1 MSAEAMAWAWRQ
13 SQRCPNK
20 GSYLVLLALAEYA
33 NPGGEC
39 FPNRA
44 TVAAMAGF
52 SDKGS
57 VTRNINV
64 LIELGLVAKDSRFDV
79 KHEGRQTS
87 NSYRLSMGEGSPA
100 TPPVAASATP
110 PVAPGGQPPPVAEG
124 ATPGNNSTSKQ
135 QQEQTPGSADVKKV
149 WDHFISV
156 FTPARAG
163 QLGPSRIRQI
173 ETALKEAPAADLCLA
188 IDGLYEWR
196 KRKPGDRTLSAI
208 FKTYPGGNPLADQIA
223 FFIGQ
228 AKGSTGV
235 GRKFPSA
242 DRAIVAEKQRH
253 VQRGHRLKDNAE
265 AVEQAKDAEQ
275 WLREHGIE
283 TVKAEGELS
292 FRPLEEGSASA

>member
-1 MSAEAMAWAWRQ
+1 MSSQATEWAWRQ
-13 SQRCPNK
+13 AEKVDNQ
-20 GSYLVLLALAEYA
+20 GQLLVLLALSEHATVE
-33 NPGGEC
+33 GEC
-39 FPNRA
+39 FPNRR
-44 TVAAMAGF
+44 TIAAMCGF
-52 SDKGS
+52 SGVGS
-57 VTRNINV
+57 VTRHINRIV
-64 LIELGLVAKDSRFDV
+64 ELGLAVKGERFDS
-79 KHEGRQTS
+79 KRQGRQTS
-87 NSYRLSMGEGSPA
+87 NMYQLALNVEAPSW
-100 TPPVAASATP
+100 SATP
-110 PVAPGGQPPPVAEG
+110 PVAHQPPPPG
-124 ATPGNNSTSKQ
+124 GSPATPGTNSTSNQKDVK
-135 QQEQTPGSADVKKV
+135 TPGSADVKKV
-149 WDHFISV
+149 WDHFIAV

-235 GRKFPSA
+235 GGKFPSA

-253 VQRGHRLKDNAE
+253 VQRGHRLTDNAE

-283 TVKAEGELS
+283 TVRGVEGAPS
-292 FRPLEEGSASA
+292 FLPLGEGSAAA

>member
-1 MSAEAMAWAWRQ
+1 MSARAMAWAWRQ
-13 SQRCPNK
+13 APKCPNQ
-20 GSYLVLLALAEYA
+20 GSHLVLLALAEYA
-33 NPGGEC
+33 NPEGEC
-39 FPNRA
+39 FPNRK
-44 TVAAMAGF
+44 TVAWMAGF
-52 SDKGS
+52 SDKGT
-57 VTRNINV
+57 VTRNINR
-64 LIELGLVAKDSRFDV
+64 LIELGLLVKDSRFDA

-87 NSYRLSMGEGSPA
+87 NSYRLLIDAA
-100 TPPVAASATP
+100 TPPLV
-110 PVAPGGQPPPVAEG
+110 PGGQPPPVASA

-135 QQEQTPGSADVKKV
+135 KQEQTDCSADVQKV
-149 WDHFISV
+149 WDHFLSV
-156 FTPARAG
+156 FKPARTG

-235 GRKFPSA
+235 GGKFPSA

-253 VQRGHRLKDNAE
+253 VQRGHRLTDNAE

-283 TVKAEGELS
+283 TVKAEGDVS